1 MGPDLDDQHLGWR
14 DNDSGVLKIFPQGLL
29 PTPMSLTT
37 CLLHSVGA
45 LPSQFREGFAR
56 NTLGSSWTMLP
67 EPGRNAIVSLH
78 PHNSAR
84 LRGPNF

>member
-1 MGPDLDDQHLGWR
+1 MGSDLDDQHSGWC

-45 LPSQFREGFAR
+45 LPSQFREGFGR
-56 NTLGSSWTMLP
+56 NTLGNSWTVLP
-67 EPGRNAIVSLH
+67 EPG
-78 PHNSAR
+78 
-84 LRGPNF
+84 GKQ